1 MNGEIPPCVLA
12 HERAR
17 GPGPATPTRH
27 EVPYSMTRSR
37 STVLAR
43 LAVMVVA
50 VGLAT
55 SVLPATSASA
65 ATARV
70 PAGFF
75 GMTDHDPT
83 SWPAQP
89 VGAVRLWDTGVTWRD
104 IERSNGVFDFTRL
117 DAQVASARSHNARV

>member
-1 MNGEIPPCVLA
+1 
-12 HERAR
+12 
-17 GPGPATPTRH
+17 
-27 EVPYSMTRSR
+27 MTRSR

-65 ATARV
+65 ATARI

-83 SWPAQP
+83 SWPTQP

-104 IERSNGVFDFTRL
+104 IETSNGVFDFSRL
-117 DAQVASARSHNARV
+117 DAQVAAARSHHARVLIVLGQTPRFHTSRPT